1 MIKSS
6 RGCFGK
12 EELLAVEEAFR
23 YGYFG
28 MAYKVTEF
36 EQSLKDYLGTEYEV
50 LATNTG
56 TSALHLALS
65 SLGIG
70 PGDEVIVPAFTFVAS
85 VQAIAM
91 CGATPVLCEVHE
103 ENLLIDVKDAE
114 RKITDKT
121 KAVITVDYSGN
132 PCDYD
137 ALFSLKDKYGIR
149 IIEDAA
155 HSIGSLYNGKRIGS
169 FGDVICFSFDSIKVM
184 SCGEGGAIVSN
195 DKEMMKIAEQKR
207 LLGMD
212 KKTHALDWKQRSW
225 VYDVN
230 YVGFRYH
237 MSNINAAI
245 GCEQLKKLDRFIAR
259 RREICHQYVEELSSV
274 SEISII
280 EMDYD
285 VIAPFM
291 FPCLIL
297 NGQRDRLREYLVN
310 KDIETAISYIPSNK
324 FTLFKNVN
332 MPVTDKIYNEIL
344 CLPLHFEISDDD
356 VREVCACIRKF
367 YQELCDKS

>member
-6 RGCFGK
+6 RGCFGE
-12 EELLAVEEAFR
+12 EELLAVKEAFE

-36 EQSLKDYLGTEYEV
+36 EQALKDYLGTEYGV

-91 CGATPVLCEVHE
+91 CGATPVLCEVRE
-103 ENLLIDVKDAE
+103 DNLLIDVKDVE
-114 RKITDKT
+114 SKITDKT

-155 HSIGSLYNGKRIGS
+155 HSIGSLYKGKKIGS

-195 DKEMMKIAEQKR
+195 DKELLQIAEQKR

-259 RREICHQYVEELSSV
+259 RREICHQYVEELSGLDG
-274 SEISII
+274 ISII
-280 EMDYD
+280 KIDYD
-285 VIAPFM
+285 TIAPFM

-297 NGQRDRLREYLVN
+297 NGRRDMLREYLVN

-324 FTLFKNVN
+324 FTLFKKGN
-332 MPVTDKIYNEIL
+332 MPTTDKIYSEIL
-344 CLPLHFEISDDD
+344 CLPLHYEITDDD
-356 VREVCACIRKF
+356 VREVCAYIREF
-367 YQELCDKS
+367 YQRFGVNL